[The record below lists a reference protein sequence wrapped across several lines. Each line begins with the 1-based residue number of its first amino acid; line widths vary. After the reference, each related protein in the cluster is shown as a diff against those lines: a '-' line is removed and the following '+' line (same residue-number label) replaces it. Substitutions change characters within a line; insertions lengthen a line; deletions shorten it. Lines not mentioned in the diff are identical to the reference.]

1 MADLNAK
8 VLVVGGG
15 PGGYVCAIRAGQLG
29 LDVVLVE
36 QGGRAGGLGG
46 TCLNVGCIPSKALI
60 HAADAFHRAVEQ
72 SVKAPFGLKV
82 ERPAIDLARTVEW
95 KDGVV
100 GRLTG
105 GVAALL
111 KRHKVRILQGRA
123 VMEDGKTA
131 RVETDT
137 GIDTVRAEHVVLAT
151 GSVPAALPALPF
163 GGKVISSTEALSL
176 ASVPQRLAVVG
187 GGYIGLELGMAY
199 AKLGAKVT
207 VVEAEDRLLPAYDAE
222 LVRPVVRR
230 LRTLGVEVLTGARA
244 AGLSEGGSSDAGDA
258 LLVDAGG
265 SGRRSLPAD
274 LVLVATGRRARLQ
287 GFGLEQLDLAMN
299 GPFVQIDER
308 CATSMRNVWAV
319 GDLTGEP
326 MLAHRAMAQGVVVAE
341 RIAGQRSV
349 FDGAV
354 IPAVCFTDP
363 EIVTV
368 GLSPDEARKAGREV
382 LTAQFPFAAN
392 GRALT
397 MAAEEGFVR
406 VTARAD
412 NHLVVGIAAVGS
424 GVSELAGEFSLALE
438 MGARLEDIGGTIHA
452 HPTLGEAFHE
462 ASLRALGE
470 ALHI

>member
-1 MADLNAK
+1 MADINAK

-15 PGGYVCAIRAGQLG
+15 PGGYVTAIRAGQLG
-29 LDVVLVE
+29 LDVVLAE
-36 QGGRAGGLGG
+36 QGGQGGNKNGGLGG

-60 HAADAFHRAVEQ
+60 HAADAFHHAVEQ
-72 SVKAPFGLKV
+72 SRSAPLGIKV
-82 ERPAIDLARTVEW
+82 ERPTIDLFRTIEW

-100 GRLTG
+100 GRLTS
-105 GVAALL
+105 GVGALL
-111 KRHKVRILQGRA
+111 KRHRVKILQGRA
-123 VMEDGKTA
+123 EMIDGKSC
-131 RVETDT
+131 RIETDT
-137 GIDTVRAEHVVLAT
+137 GPQIVRAEHVVLGT
-151 GSVPAALPALPF
+151 GSVATALPNLPF

-176 ASVPQRLAVVG
+176 GKVPERLAVVG
-187 GGYIGLELGMAY
+187 AGYIGLELGTAY
-199 AKLGAKVT
+199 AKLGSKVT
-207 VVEAEDRLLPAYDAE
+207 VIEALDRILPIYDIE
-222 LVRPVVRR
+222 LVRPVARR
-230 LRTLGVEVLTGARA
+230 LKALGVEVLTSARA
-244 AGLSEGGSSDAGDA
+244 AGLSDDGLALEGGRTIA
-258 LLVDAGG
+258 
-265 SGRRSLPAD
+265 AD
-274 LVLVATGRRARLQ
+274 KILVATGRRARLD
-287 GFGLEQLDLAMN
+287 GFGLERLDLTMN

-341 RIAGQRSV
+341 IIAGHRRV
-349 FDGAV
+349 FDGGV

-368 GLSPDEARKAGREV
+368 GLSPEEARKMGREV
-382 LTAQFPFAAN
+382 TTAQFPFQAN
-392 GRALT
+392 GRALS
-397 MAAEEGFVR
+397 MAAEDGFVR

-412 NHLVVGIAAVGS
+412 NHLVLGIAAVGA
-424 GVSELAGEFSLALE
+424 GVSELAGAFGLALE

>member
-60 HAADAFHRAVEQ
+60 HAAEAFHRAVEQ
-72 SVKAPFGLKV
+72 SVKAPFGLRV
-82 ERPAIDLARTVEW
+82 ERPSIDLARTVEW

-111 KRHKVRILQGRA
+111 KRHKVRILHGRGI
-123 VMEDGKTA
+123 MEDGKTC

-137 GIDTVRAEHVVLAT
+137 GVDMVRAEHVVLAT
-151 GSVPAALPALPF
+151 GSVPAALPTLAF
-163 GGKVISSTEALSL
+163 GDRVISSTEALAL
-176 ASVPQRLAVVG
+176 TSVPQRLVVVG

-207 VVEAEDRLLPAYDAE
+207 VVEAEDRVLPAYDAE

-230 LRTLGVEVLTGARA
+230 LRALGVEVLTGARA
-244 AGLSEGGSSDAGDA
+244 AGLSDAGDA
-258 LLVDAGG
+258 LLVDAGEA
-265 SGRRSLPAD
+265 GRRSLPAD

-349 FDGAV
+349 FDGSV

-368 GLSPDEARKAGREV
+368 GLSPDEAREAGREV

-392 GRALT
+392 GRALS

-412 NHLVVGIAAVGS
+412 NHLVLGIAAVGA
-424 GVSELAGEFSLALE
+424 GVSELAGEFALALE

-462 ASLRALGE
+462 AGLRALGE